1 MSIITNKLKD
11 YTTDESIN
19 DLVGKI
25 NEKLPDLD
33 GCKIYPNQMKCA
45 IEGIKKFDSNLPRP
59 NHLVVIGK
67 TQAGKTGVLTSMIM
81 LINELKIEEAMSVN
95 TIYYI
100 TGDNG
105 CKLIKQTKERISTD
119 GINCELKCLKNSDLK
134 KDISNKQVLTKA
146 IVFIDES
153 HYGTSKEQNILIQW
167 LESKGIDMHNNK
179 ELVDKS
185 VYIVSNSATPYGEI
199 NSDCSKCKSYVTLE
213 TDDWNGEYG
222 YVGFKEYEGNG
233 CFRPITSQINRT
245 NVEEICEEWL
255 ARLNEICT
263 ATGKKKCGI
272 IRMSKKSLK
281 NCQDVL
287 EKYFHIETFVATNTN
302 RINYAEI
309 EKLMEHQCED
319 WWSEKKSMSKPLIIV
334 VAGAY
339 RMGVS
344 IPSYCKKNIGF
355 VFDFATGD
363 AKNSVITTE
372 QGLFGRIT
380 GYWKTNEWRDILI
393 YINEKHYNGLKAC
406 YVKHETSTPMAD
418 VKLKFVENEDG
429 KEVGIISDDDFI
441 EIPCDEK
448 FDGEEYN
455 NKIKEYLE
463 GPNGFA
469 KIGKALPEGI
479 VFIPGR
485 RNSRRNKGHRNQPKF
500 DRKEDGARAIL
511 KKEENIGKECY
522 TILYDEDEDTI
533 KVKYGKIVKGDLIN
547 TYDEN
552 KEKIP
557 TMTT

>member
-19 DLVGKI
+19 ELVGKI

-105 CKLIKQTKERISTD
+105 CKLIKQTKERISTE

-134 KDISNKQVLTKA
+134 KDISNKQILAKA

-222 YVGFKEYEGNG
+222 YVGFKEYDANG
-233 CFRPITSQINRT
+233 CFRPITSQINRA
-245 NVEEICEEWL
+245 NVEEICEEL
-255 ARLNEICT
+255 SARLNEICT

-272 IRMSKKSLK
+272 IRMSKKSFK

-287 EKYFHIETFVATNTN
+287 EKYFHIETFFATNAN
-302 RINYAEI
+302 INYDAIQWKMFKECDAWW
-309 EKLMEHQCED
+309 KNKDEH
-319 WWSEKKSMSKPLIIV
+319 KPLVIV

-344 IPSYCKKNIGF
+344 IPSDCKKNIGF
-355 VFDFATGD
+355 IFDYATGD

-372 QGLFGRIT
+372 QGLLGRIT
-380 GYWKTNEWRDILI
+380 GYWKTDEWRDILI
-393 YINEKHYNGLKAC
+393 YINEKHYNGLKGC
-406 YVKHETSTPMAD
+406 YIKHETSTPMAD

-533 KVKYGKIVKGDLIN
+533 KVKYGKIVKGDLVD

-552 KEKIP
+552 KKVIP
-557 TMTT
+557 TMAT